1 VAERAHA
8 SRAAASVQAR
18 DTASGRTWEVAGNLV
33 ADDADG
39 GGERVIVVARD
50 VTRLVE
56 LQESVR
62 REERMS
68 AMGSLV
74 AGVAHEVR
82 NPLFGISS
90 TLDAFEA
97 RYGETEPFQ
106 KYVSVLRREADR
118 MGTLMRDLLE
128 YGRPPG
134 LDASDVDLAQLADEA
149 VQLCLPHA
157 ASGGVRIER
166 TGQAGSVRLDRGRML
181 QVLQNLIQN
190 AVQHSPAGGVV
201 AVAVGETAADGGP
214 REAWCAV
221 RDDGPGFRG
230 EDLPRLFEPFF
241 TRRPG
246 GTGMGLSIAQ
256 RIVSQHGGVMEAVNR
271 PQGGAELRVR
281 LPAVPPA

>member
-1 VAERAHA
+1 M
-8 SRAAASVQAR
+8 
-18 DTASGRTWEVAGNLV
+18 
-33 ADDADG
+33 ADDAGG

-50 VTRLVE
+50 VTRVIK

-62 REERMS
+62 RDERMS

-97 RYGETEPFQ
+97 RFGESEPFQ
-106 KYVSVLRREADR
+106 KYVTVLRREADR
-118 MGTLMRDLLE
+118 LGELMRDLLD
-128 YGRPPG
+128 YGRPAGPRRQRG
-134 LDASDVDLAQLADEA
+134 G
-149 VQLCLPHA
+149 PRA
-157 ASGGVRIER
+157 A
-166 TGQAGSVRLDRGRML
+166 RGRGG
-181 QVLQNLIQN
+181 
-190 AVQHSPAGGVV
+190 PAAACRGRLRGGPHR
-201 AVAVGETAADGGP
+201 AHGPGRPRAARPRADAAGLPEPDPERRPALARGRGGGGRVGESADGGA

-221 RDDGPGFRG
+221 RDDGPGFRS

-241 TRRPG
+241 TRRRG
-246 GTGMGLSIAQ
+246 GTGLGLSIAQ
-256 RIVSQHGGVMEAVNR
+256 RIVSQHGGLMVAANR